1 MEEEET
7 EVFDETDSEP
17 APEPPRK
24 RANAPTIS
32 YNVYSAIGAVVA
44 IGAAITYYWVFV
56 RVPPRPPLPPPL
68 EARFTGLLGDVNVKS
83 MAKAQWLKADEKMVL
98 KTGDLVRTD
107 PASGAEITFSNAN
120 VVRVR
125 PDSIVLIGQPAEGDN
140 KASWRLQAGQVNFE
154 VQQATEI
161 VTPSVRTTTTANASG
176 NIDVGVGGDTGIKIF
191 QGSAQ
196 VSTRQG
202 ETITLNPNEA
212 LKVDALG
219 KAGQKVIL
227 PGVPVLTGP
236 TRQAEL
242 PFVPAPGTTTQLTWN
257 SVPNGTT
264 YRVAMDFNV
273 VKANLLL
280 AATLDEAGIA
290 ATAHELKGLDAG
302 KYFWRVAAVS
312 KDGLEGGFSKVASF
326 SVVRPAAPTPE
337 PSAPTESL
345 VVENVDLLSNVLQV
359 RGKALAGY
367 SVTVD
372 GHPIK
377 VRADGSFN
385 EYLQKPEGGE
395 VVIRALG
402 PNGEVAEQKR
412 PVVVVR

>member
-1 MEEEET
+1 MEEEQT
-7 EVFDETDSEP
+7 EVFETDPE
-17 APEPPRK
+17 PEPPRK
-24 RANAPTIS
+24 RPGAPTIS
-32 YNVYSAIGAVVA
+32 YNVYSAIGLIVA

-68 EARFTGLLGDVNVKS
+68 EARFTGLLGEVNVKTIT
-83 MAKAQWLKADEKMVL
+83 KAQWLKADEKMVL

-120 VVRVR
+120 IVRVR
-125 PDSIVLIGQPAEGDN
+125 PDSIVLIGQPAEGEG

-154 VQQATEI
+154 VQQSTEI
-161 VTPSVRTTTTANASG
+161 VTPSVRTTTAANSSG
-176 NIDVGVGGDTGIKIF
+176 NIDVGLAGDTGIKIF

-202 ETITLNPNEA
+202 ELITLNPNEA
-212 LKVDALG
+212 VKVDALG
-219 KAGQKVIL
+219 KAGQKVVL
-227 PGVPVLTGP
+227 PGVPVLTSP
-236 TRQAEL
+236 ARAAEI
-242 PFVPAPGTTTQLTWN
+242 PFVPVPGTTAQLTWN

-280 AATLDEAGIA
+280 AASVDEAGIA
-290 ATAHELKGLDAG
+290 ATAHEVKGLDAG

-326 SVVRPAAPTPE
+326 SVVKPAAPTPE
-337 PSAPTESL
+337 PSAPAESL

-359 RGKALAGY
+359 RGKAQAGF

-372 GHPIK
+372 GHPVK

-385 EYLQKPEGGE
+385 EYLKKPDGGE

-402 PNGEVAEQKR
+402 PNGEVTEQKR